1 MALRIKSHWH
11 DDDAERSLDEIAGAL
26 AFISW
31 RIAKDRAINL
41 HGQDYVYETDQQR
54 FDVITEYL
62 IYQLQIIDRLA
73 VLDLQLGDEDRE
85 RLIVTTAKH
94 MAGHLHDNSV
104 DIFGPGDYVGPFVRK
119 LNTRGAEY
127 AELNYTE
134 DGPSYPLMR
143 HLGYEIQQIMG
154 ESQENRW
161 VIDQVMDRDGV
172 EIDRE
177 IRRSIGNLFG

>member
-11 DDDAERSLDEIAGAL
+11 DDDAERSLEEIAGAL
-26 AFISW
+26 AFIAW

-41 HGQDYVYETDQQR
+41 HGEDYVYENDEQR
-54 FDVITEYL
+54 FAVIVEYL

-73 VLDLQLGDEDRE
+73 VMDLQLEDADR
-85 RLIVTTAKH
+85 RQLVIATARH
-94 MAGHLHDNSV
+94 LAGHLHDNSV
-104 DIFGPGDYVGPFVRK
+104 DIFGPGDYVGPFIEK
-119 LNTRGAEY
+119 LNRRGDEY
-127 AELNYTE
+127 AELNYTQ

-161 VIDQVMDRDGV
+161 VIDQVMDKDGI

>member
-11 DDDAERSLDEIAGAL
+11 DDDAERSLEEIAGAL
-26 AFISW
+26 AFIAW

-41 HGQDYVYETDQQR
+41 HGQDYVYDTDEQR
-54 FDVITEYL
+54 FAVIVEYL
-62 IYQLQIIDRLA
+62 IFQLQIIDRLA
-73 VLDLQLGDEDRE
+73 ALELELDDADRRQL
-85 RLIVTTAKH
+85 VVHVAKH
-94 MAGHLHDNSV
+94 LAGHLHDNCV
-104 DIFGPGDYVGPFVRK
+104 DIFGPGDHVGPFIDK
-119 LNTRGAEY
+119 LNRRSDEY
-127 AELNYTE
+127 AEFNYTG
-134 DGPSYPLMR
+134 DGPSYPMMR

-177 IRRSIGNLFG
+177 IRRSVGNLFE